1 MAVESINYHNYSI
14 NIENAKITILFN
26 AYNTEIKSS
35 LWDNFHTHMNIEIFS
50 CFSGEAVIETENG
63 PLNLHTGDIAIIPP
77 DFMHYLSFPKN
88 CTNCKCIAILITKR
102 NCKHHFDLFKKLSNL
117 ISYRKATL
125 IPGHPLSEIIAELPD
140 KRKDDAYLETLNIAL
155 LLAEISDKLGDY
167 KNEEKET
174 SEYDIGSLLSL
185 EYIIEND
192 FMHNI
197 TVKEVAD
204 RLFMSERQLARIIKK
219 RYNTSLHQIL
229 IDRQITA
236 AEKLLMQTEIPIT
249 SVAQK
254 VGFGSVSGFY
264 RAFHKKHELTPAEYR
279 QQFKK

>member
-1 MAVESINYHNYSI
+1 M
-14 NIENAKITILFN
+14 
-26 AYNTEIKSS
+26 
-35 LWDNFHTHMNIEIFS
+35 
-50 CFSGEAVIETENG
+50 
-63 PLNLHTGDIAIIPP
+63 
-77 DFMHYLSFPKN
+77 
-88 CTNCKCIAILITKR
+88 
-102 NCKHHFDLFKKLSNL
+102 
-117 ISYRKATL
+117 
-125 IPGHPLSEIIAELPD
+125 
-140 KRKDDAYLETLNIAL
+140 
-155 LLAEISDKLGDY
+155 
-167 KNEEKET
+167 
-174 SEYDIGSLLSL
+174 SL